1 MLVDIQSLSEAIN
14 LILSTFSE
22 PFSWA
27 VILGVSFTIA
37 MSYGGGWT
45 FKTTLLVRDLGLP
58 VGLIF
63 SMLGTASILD
73 QSHNLLDLSAL
84 YAATAIMLMT
94 ITYGG
99 LLAIV
104 AHFILLSD
112 KAESSNLEAARSPTK
127 QKTTFVV
134 VFTTLF
140 ISFAIYDTALQII
153 SVTPVLLH
161 LITLTTAISVST
173 SQKRLKALFDAA
185 LYGSLLCILVGL
197 ITLFQGNSQ
206 LGLMTAALGLIYGLL
221 IHLSCFIAACHKE
234 RASEYNFALI
244 NWHWIETTAF
254 FIFMFLA
261 PQTIIDAVDQA
272 EMMRV
277 INELKGEIEILQNQR
292 AR

>member
-1 MLVDIQSLSEAIN
+1 MDIQSLIEAIN

-37 MSYGGGWT
+37 ISYGGGWT

-73 QSHNLLDLSAL
+73 QSHNLEDLSSL

-104 AHFILLSD
+104 AHFILLSG
-112 KAESSNLEAARSPTK
+112 KAESSSLEAAHGPTK
-127 QKTTFVV
+127 EMTGFVV
-134 VFTTLF
+134 VFTTIL
-140 ISFAIYDTALQII
+140 ISFGIYDTALQII

-161 LITLTTAISVST
+161 LITLITAISLSK
-173 SQKRLKALFDAA
+173 SQTRLKALFDAA

-197 ITLFQGNSQ
+197 ISLFKGNSQ
-206 LGLMTAALGLIYGLL
+206 MGLMTAALGLIYGLL

-234 RASEYNFALI
+234 RTSEYNFALI

-277 INELKGEIEILQNQR
+277 INELKGEVEILQNQT

>member
-1 MLVDIQSLSEAIN
+1 MDIQSLIEAIN

-37 MSYGGGWT
+37 ISYGGGWT

-73 QSHNLLDLSAL
+73 QSHNLVDLSSL

-104 AHFILLSD
+104 AHFILLSG
-112 KAESSNLEAARSPTK
+112 KAESSSLEAAHGPTK
-127 QKTTFVV
+127 EMTGFVV
-134 VFTTLF
+134 VFTTIL
-140 ISFAIYDTALQII
+140 ISFGIYDTALQII

-161 LITLTTAISVST
+161 LITLITAISLSK
-173 SQKRLKALFDAA
+173 SQTRLKALFDAA

-197 ITLFQGNSQ
+197 ISLFRGNSQ
-206 LGLMTAALGLIYGLL
+206 MGLMTAALGLIYGLL

-234 RASEYNFALI
+234 RTSEYNFALI

-261 PQTIIDAVDQA
+261 PQTIIDAADQA

-277 INELKGEIEILQNQR
+277 INELKGEVEILQNQT

>member
-1 MLVDIQSLSEAIN
+1 MDIQSLIEAIN

-37 MSYGGGWT
+37 ISYGGGWT

-73 QSHNLLDLSAL
+73 QSHNLVDLSSL
-84 YAATAIMLMT
+84 YTATAIMLMT

-104 AHFILLSD
+104 AHFILLSG
-112 KAESSNLEAARSPTK
+112 KAESSSLEAAHGPTK
-127 QKTTFVV
+127 EMTGFVV
-134 VFTTLF
+134 VFTTIL
-140 ISFAIYDTALQII
+140 ISFGIYDTALQII

-161 LITLTTAISVST
+161 LITLITAISLSK
-173 SQKRLKALFDAA
+173 SQTRLKALFDAA

-197 ITLFQGNSQ
+197 ISLFRGNSQ
-206 LGLMTAALGLIYGLL
+206 MGLMTAALGLIYGLL

-234 RASEYNFALI
+234 RTSEYNFALI

-277 INELKGEIEILQNQR
+277 INELKGEVEILQNQT

>member
-1 MLVDIQSLSEAIN
+1 
-14 LILSTFSE
+14 
-22 PFSWA
+22 
-27 VILGVSFTIA
+27 
-37 MSYGGGWT
+37 
-45 FKTTLLVRDLGLP
+45 
-58 VGLIF
+58 
-63 SMLGTASILD
+63 MLGTASILD
-73 QSHNLLDLSAL
+73 QSHNLVDLSSL

-104 AHFILLSD
+104 AHFILLSG
-112 KAESSNLEAARSPTK
+112 KAESSSLEAAHGPTK
-127 QKTTFVV
+127 EMTGFVV
-134 VFTTLF
+134 VFTTIL
-140 ISFAIYDTALQII
+140 ISFGIYDTALQII

-161 LITLTTAISVST
+161 LITLITAISLSK
-173 SQKRLKALFDAA
+173 SQTRLKALFDAA

-197 ITLFQGNSQ
+197 ISLFKGNSQ
-206 LGLMTAALGLIYGLL
+206 MGLMTAALGLIYGLL

-234 RASEYNFALI
+234 RTSEYNFALI

-277 INELKGEIEILQNQR
+277 INELKGEVEILQNQT

>member
-1 MLVDIQSLSEAIN
+1 MDIQSLIEAIN

-27 VILGVSFTIA
+27 IILGVSFTIA
-37 MSYGGGWT
+37 ISYGGGWT

-73 QSHNLLDLSAL
+73 QSHNLVDLSSL

-104 AHFILLSD
+104 AHFILLSG
-112 KAESSNLEAARSPTK
+112 KAESSSLEAAHGPTK
-127 QKTTFVV
+127 EMTGFVV
-134 VFTTLF
+134 VFTTIL
-140 ISFAIYDTALQII
+140 ISFGIYDTALQII

-161 LITLTTAISVST
+161 LITLITAISLSK
-173 SQKRLKALFDAA
+173 SQTRLKALFDAA

-197 ITLFQGNSQ
+197 ISLFKGNSQ
-206 LGLMTAALGLIYGLL
+206 MGLMTAALGLIYGLL

-234 RASEYNFALI
+234 RTSEYNFALI

-261 PQTIIDAVDQA
+261 PQTIIDAADQA

-277 INELKGEIEILQNQR
+277 INELKGEVEILQNQT

>member
-1 MLVDIQSLSEAIN
+1 MDIQSLIEAIN

-37 MSYGGGWT
+37 ISYGGGWT

-73 QSHNLLDLSAL
+73 QSHNLVDLSSL

-104 AHFILLSD
+104 AHFILLSG
-112 KAESSNLEAARSPTK
+112 KAESSSLEAAHGPTK
-127 QKTTFVV
+127 EMTGFVV
-134 VFTTLF
+134 VFTTIL
-140 ISFAIYDTALQII
+140 ISFGIYDTALQII

-161 LITLTTAISVST
+161 LITLITAISLSK
-173 SQKRLKALFDAA
+173 SQTRLKALFDAA

-197 ITLFQGNSQ
+197 ISLFKGNSQ
-206 LGLMTAALGLIYGLL
+206 MGLMTAALGLIYGLL

-234 RASEYNFALI
+234 RTSEYNFALI
-244 NWHWIETTAF
+244 NWHWIEATAF

-261 PQTIIDAVDQA
+261 PQTIIDAADQA

-277 INELKGEIEILQNQR
+277 INELKGEVEILQNQT

>member
-1 MLVDIQSLSEAIN
+1 MGIQNLSEAIN
-14 LILSTFSE
+14 LLLSIFSE

-27 VILGVSFTIA
+27 FILGVSFTIA
-37 MSYGGGWT
+37 MSYGGGST

-63 SMLGTASILD
+63 SMFGTASILD
-73 QSHNLLDLSAL
+73 QSHHLVDLSSL

-99 LLAIV
+99 LLAII
-104 AHFILLSD
+104 AHFILLSG
-112 KAESSNLEAARSPTK
+112 KAQSSSLEAANKPTK
-127 QKTTFVV
+127 QKTTFAV
-134 VFTTLF
+134 VFTTVF
-140 ISFAIYDTALQII
+140 ISCGIYITALQII
-153 SVTPVLLH
+153 SVTPALLH
-161 LITLTTAISVST
+161 LITLSTAISAST
-173 SQKRLKALFDAA
+173 SQTRLKALFDAA

-197 ITLFQGNSQ
+197 IILFQGNSQ

-234 RASEYNFALI
+234 RTSEYNFALI

-277 INELKGEIEILQNQR
+277 INELKGEVEILQNQR

>member
-1 MLVDIQSLSEAIN
+1 VDIQSLIEAIN

-27 VILGVSFTIA
+27 IILGVSFTIA
-37 MSYGGGWT
+37 ISYGGGWT

-73 QSHNLLDLSAL
+73 QSHNLVDLSSL
-84 YAATAIMLMT
+84 YTATAIMLMT

-104 AHFILLSD
+104 AHFILLSG
-112 KAESSNLEAARSPTK
+112 KAESSSLEAAHGPTK
-127 QKTTFVV
+127 EMTGFVV
-134 VFTTLF
+134 VFTTIL
-140 ISFAIYDTALQII
+140 ISFGIYDTALQII

-161 LITLTTAISVST
+161 LITLITAISLSK
-173 SQKRLKALFDAA
+173 SQTRLKALFDAA

-197 ITLFQGNSQ
+197 ISLFKGNSQ
-206 LGLMTAALGLIYGLL
+206 MGLMTAALGLIYGLL

-234 RASEYNFALI
+234 RTSEYNFALI

-277 INELKGEIEILQNQR
+277 INELKGEVEILQNQT

>member
-1 MLVDIQSLSEAIN
+1 MDIQSLSEAIN

-63 SMLGTASILD
+63 SMLGTASILN

-104 AHFILLSD
+104 AHFILLSG

-127 QKTTFVV
+127 KKDNLRGGFHNVV
-134 VFTTLF
+134 YKLRCLRYC
-140 ISFAIYDTALQII
+140 S
-153 SVTPVLLH
+153 PNH
-161 LITLTTAISVST
+161 LCNTCA
-173 SQKRLKALFDAA
+173 
-185 LYGSLLCILVGL
+185 
-197 ITLFQGNSQ
+197 
-206 LGLMTAALGLIYGLL
+206 
-221 IHLSCFIAACHKE
+221 
-234 RASEYNFALI
+234 
-244 NWHWIETTAF
+244 
-254 FIFMFLA
+254 LA
-261 PQTIIDAVDQA
+261 PHYADYSY
-272 EMMRV
+272 
-277 INELKGEIEILQNQR
+277 
-292 AR
+292 

>member
-1 MLVDIQSLSEAIN
+1 MDIQSLSEAIN
-14 LILSTFSE
+14 LILITFFE

-112 KAESSNLEAARSPTK
+112 KDGKLKSRSGTQSNQTKDHLRGSFHNVVYQLRYLPHCSPNHLCNTCA
-127 QKTTFVV
+127 
-134 VFTTLF
+134 
-140 ISFAIYDTALQII
+140 FAPHYADY
-153 SVTPVLLH
+153 S
-161 LITLTTAISVST
+161 
-173 SQKRLKALFDAA
+173 
-185 LYGSLLCILVGL
+185 Y
-197 ITLFQGNSQ
+197 
-206 LGLMTAALGLIYGLL
+206 
-221 IHLSCFIAACHKE
+221 
-234 RASEYNFALI
+234 
-244 NWHWIETTAF
+244 
-254 FIFMFLA
+254 
-261 PQTIIDAVDQA
+261 
-272 EMMRV
+272 
-277 INELKGEIEILQNQR
+277 
-292 AR
+292 

>member
-1 MLVDIQSLSEAIN
+1 VDIQSLIEAIN

-37 MSYGGGWT
+37 ISYGGGWT

-73 QSHNLLDLSAL
+73 QSHNLLDLSAV

-104 AHFILLSD
+104 AHFILLSG
-112 KAESSNLEAARSPTK
+112 KAESSSLEAAHGPTK
-127 QKTTFVV
+127 EMTGFVV
-134 VFTTLF
+134 VFTTIL
-140 ISFAIYDTALQII
+140 ISFGIYDTALQII

-161 LITLTTAISVST
+161 LITLITAISLSK
-173 SQKRLKALFDAA
+173 SQTRLKALFDAA

-197 ITLFQGNSQ
+197 ISLFKGNSQ
-206 LGLMTAALGLIYGLL
+206 MGLMTAALGLIYGLL

-234 RASEYNFALI
+234 RTSEYNFALI

-277 INELKGEIEILQNQR
+277 INELKGEVEILQNQT

>member
-1 MLVDIQSLSEAIN
+1 MDIQSLIEAIN

-27 VILGVSFTIA
+27 IILGVSFTIA
-37 MSYGGGWT
+37 ISYGGGWT

-73 QSHNLLDLSAL
+73 QSHNLVDLSSL
-84 YAATAIMLMT
+84 YTATAIMLMT

-104 AHFILLSD
+104 AHFILLSG
-112 KAESSNLEAARSPTK
+112 KAESSSLEAAHGPTK
-127 QKTTFVV
+127 EMTGFVV
-134 VFTTLF
+134 VFTTIL
-140 ISFAIYDTALQII
+140 ISFGIYDTALQII

-161 LITLTTAISVST
+161 LITLITAISLSK
-173 SQKRLKALFDAA
+173 SQTRLKALFDAA

-197 ITLFQGNSQ
+197 ISLFKGNSQ
-206 LGLMTAALGLIYGLL
+206 MGLMTAALGLIYGLL

-234 RASEYNFALI
+234 RTSEYNFALI

-277 INELKGEIEILQNQR
+277 INELKGEVEILQNQT

>member
-1 MLVDIQSLSEAIN
+1 MDIQSLIEAIN

-37 MSYGGGWT
+37 ISYGGGWT

-73 QSHNLLDLSAL
+73 QSHNLVDLSSL
-84 YAATAIMLMT
+84 YTATAIMLMT

-104 AHFILLSD
+104 AHFILLSG
-112 KAESSNLEAARSPTK
+112 KAESSSLEAAHGPTK
-127 QKTTFVV
+127 EMTGFVV
-134 VFTTLF
+134 VFTTIL
-140 ISFAIYDTALQII
+140 ISFGIYDTALQII

-161 LITLTTAISVST
+161 LITLITAISLSK
-173 SQKRLKALFDAA
+173 SQTRLKALFDAA

-197 ITLFQGNSQ
+197 ISLFRGNSQ
-206 LGLMTAALGLIYGLL
+206 MGLMTAALGLIYGLL

-234 RASEYNFALI
+234 RTSEYNFALI
-244 NWHWIETTAF
+244 NWHWIEATAF

-261 PQTIIDAVDQA
+261 PQTIIDAADQA

>member
-1 MLVDIQSLSEAIN
+1 VDIQSLIEAIN

-45 FKTTLLVRDLGLP
+45 FKTILLVRDLGLP

-73 QSHNLLDLSAL
+73 QSHNLLDLSAV

-104 AHFILLSD
+104 AHFILLSG
-112 KAESSNLEAARSPTK
+112 KAESSSLEAAHGPTK
-127 QKTTFVV
+127 EMTGFVV
-134 VFTTLF
+134 VFTTIL
-140 ISFAIYDTALQII
+140 ISFGIYDTALQII

-161 LITLTTAISVST
+161 LITLITAISLSK
-173 SQKRLKALFDAA
+173 SQTRLKALFDAA

-197 ITLFQGNSQ
+197 ISLFKGNSQ
-206 LGLMTAALGLIYGLL
+206 MGLMTAALGLIYGLL

-234 RASEYNFALI
+234 RTSEYNFALI

-277 INELKGEIEILQNQR
+277 INELKGEVEILQNQT